1 VGDWGVRVCA
11 GGAERGALRT
21 NAEVRSQIAEVGPG
35 NPTLAAKNAAR
46 MGHPLERTQGYRRHD
61 EQGAFLG
68 VGVLRLRM
76 DFTS

>member
-1 VGDWGVRVCA
+1 
-11 GGAERGALRT
+11 
-21 NAEVRSQIAEVGPG
+21 
-35 NPTLAAKNAAR
+35 